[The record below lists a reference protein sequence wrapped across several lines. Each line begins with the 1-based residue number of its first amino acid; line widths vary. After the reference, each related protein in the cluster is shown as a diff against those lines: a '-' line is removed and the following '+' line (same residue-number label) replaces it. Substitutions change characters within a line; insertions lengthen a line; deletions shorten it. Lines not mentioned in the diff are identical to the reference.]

1 MMTMTTYITIDSR
14 KRASGN
20 TCDTVYLL
28 DRTLQGVQGLK
39 LSNMQ
44 FYNTIY
50 NINQYNNTIA
60 FSVASSTTTTPYS
73 LTLAP
78 GNYVVSEFTEA
89 LENLMNSA
97 SSGFTVT
104 YSNITGIITI
114 SNSNSFLLN
123 FATSTMYVVLGF
135 LPQQYAATTGIT
147 APYALNLGMPAQV
160 HIYIS
165 KVVNSYIGVQ
175 GSYDMPTFIVPV
187 DGAQGTIINF
197 RSKNDYLQYVNIPNP
212 IDINRISVKLKS
224 PSVAAG
230 LPPEYISLNGS
241 EYCMILEAMRSC

>member
-1 MMTMTTYITIDSR
+1 
-14 KRASGN
+14 
-20 TCDTVYLL
+20 
-28 DRTLQGVQGLK
+28 
-39 LSNMQ
+39 MQ

-60 FSVASSTTTTPYS
+60 FSVTSGTTTTPYS

-78 GNYVVSEFTEA
+78 GNYVVSEFTAA
-89 LENLMNSA
+89 LENLMNS
-97 SSGFTVT
+97 SLSGFTVT
-104 YSNITGIITI
+104 YSNITGLITI

-123 FATSTMYVVLGF
+123 FAASTMYAVLGF
-135 LPQQYAATTGIT
+135 LPQQYAATTSIT

-165 KVVNSYIGVQ
+165 EVVSSYIGIQ

-187 DGAQGTIINF
+187 NGARGTIVNF
-197 RSKNDYLQYVNIPNP
+197 RSKNDYSQYVDIPNP
-212 IDINRISVKLKS
+212 ININHITVKLKS

-241 EYCMILEAMRSC
+241 EYCMILEARRRC